1 MTKFRQVK
9 AEGIG
14 WGLEYEKGKRSTK
27 SRVEWMGNRHLFVLL
42 ETDDNE
48 GRLQL
53 LLYHSWIFL
62 VKWGYSN
69 NTVSYIN
76 SVNSVTQNEH
86 AVCSVLPLHISWDV
100 QDCSVHS
107 MSFLKNLHYVSVYSR
122 ADTASCFSSWLF
134 KMDWLSA
141 LGMD

>member
-1 MTKFRQVK
+1 
-9 AEGIG
+9 
-14 WGLEYEKGKRSTK
+14 
-27 SRVEWMGNRHLFVLL
+27 MGNRHLFVLL

-76 SVNSVTQNEH
+76 SANSVTQNEH
-86 AVCSVLPLHISWDV
+86 AVCSVLPLHIS
-100 QDCSVHS
+100 
-107 MSFLKNLHYVSVYSR
+107 
-122 ADTASCFSSWLF
+122 
-134 KMDWLSA
+134 
-141 LGMD
+141 